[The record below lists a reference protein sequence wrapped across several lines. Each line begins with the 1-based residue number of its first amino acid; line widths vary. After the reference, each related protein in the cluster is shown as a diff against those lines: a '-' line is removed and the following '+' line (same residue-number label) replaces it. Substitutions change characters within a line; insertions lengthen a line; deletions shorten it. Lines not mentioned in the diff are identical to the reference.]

1 MSVHDDF
8 EITDVTDL
16 PDVEVSQEEYN
27 EAFHTIHTHPS
38 HEITLEY
45 CYLIGVFLA
54 YGKIDNSRQR
64 VNFFCPNSQLDEM
77 IVLMDSRAK
86 WRYLSLKDFWYGTAS
101 LRFFPQER
109 CMIINVL
116 DVLDDVG
123 DVGCAQKKRITEFL
137 RHRIKTAVA
146 EEKNHFTEKDCFLQ
160 IAKGF
165 FFAKASANSAD
176 LKVKKEGQEALLQP
190 GVRSSTVI
198 SSSVLCRDMCKLLR
212 DDLGLN
218 PILNSCG
225 NRRGV
230 MPNAR
235 GILEL
240 FNDDTFVILVKG
252 LL

>member
-1 MSVHDDF
+1 MSDDVK
-8 EITDVTDL
+8 IKDVTDL
-16 PDVEVSQEEYN
+16 PDEQVSQEEYN

-54 YGKIDNSRQR
+54 YGKINNAKQR
-64 VNFFCPNSQLDEM
+64 VSFFCPKSQLPEM
-77 IVLMDSRAK
+77 VELMDSRAK
-86 WRYLSLKDFWYGTAS
+86 WRYLPLENFWYGTS
-101 LRFFPQER
+101 QLRFFPQER

-146 EEKNHFTEKDCFLQ
+146 EESNHFTEKDCFLQ

-165 FFAKASANSAD
+165 FFAKASANSANP
-176 LKVKKEGQEALLQP
+176 KVQKEGQEALLQP
-190 GVRSSTVI
+190 GMRSSTVI
-198 SSSVLCRDMCKLLR
+198 SSSVLCKDMCKLLR
-212 DDLGLN
+212 DELGLN

-230 MPNAR
+230 MPNAS

-240 FNDDTFVILVKG
+240 FNNDAFVILVTG